1 MTTPALSLSALVLGA
16 TGLVGRRCLDL
27 LLGDDAYGRVV
38 VLARKPAPR
47 EHPKLR
53 WHVTDFARVHEYG
66 RLLGVD
72 NVFCCLGTTIRAA
85 RSREAFHKVDFGYV
99 VGAARATA
107 ESGARQLLLVSALG
121 ADAHSRVFYNR
132 VKGEAE
138 RAIRDL
144 PFRGTQIFRPSLLL
158 GQREEFRL
166 GERVAALT
174 LAPLSLLLSGTARK
188 YRPVRATAVAE
199 AMVRV
204 AKIAPPGVNIFE
216 SDRIVALAA
225 A

>member
-1 MTTPALSLSALVLGA
+1 MLGA
-16 TGLVGRRCLDL
+16 TGLVGRNCLDL
-27 LLGDDAYGRVV
+27 LLGDRAYGRVL
-38 VLARKPAPR
+38 VLARKPASR

-53 WHVTDFARVHEYG
+53 WHVTDFGRVHEYG

-72 NVFCCLGTTIRAA
+72 DVFCCMGTTIRVAG
-85 RSREAFHKVDFGYV
+85 SREAFYKVDFGHV
-99 VGAARATA
+99 VEAARATA
-107 ESGARQLLLVSALG
+107 ENRARQLLLVSALG
-121 ADAHSRVFYNR
+121 ADPHSRVFYNR

-138 RAIRDL
+138 GAIREL

-166 GERVAALT
+166 GERLAALA
-174 LAPLSLLLSGTARK
+174 LAPLSWLPVGVARK
-188 YRPVRATAVAE
+188 YRPVPAAAVAA

-204 AKIAPPGVNIFE
+204 AKMAPRGVNVFE
-216 SDRIVALAA
+216 SDRIAALAA

>member
-1 MTTPALSLSALVLGA
+1 VTTPVPALSALVLGA

-27 LLGDDAYGRVV
+27 LLGDGAYGRVV
-38 VLARKPAPR
+38 VLARRLAPR
-47 EHPKLR
+47 EHPKLH
-53 WHVTDFARVHEYG
+53 WHVADLARVHEYG

-72 NVFCCLGTTIRAA
+72 DVFCCLGTTIRAA
-85 RSREAFHKVDFGYV
+85 GSREAFYRVDFGYV

-121 ADAHSRVFYNR
+121 ADDRSRVFYNR

-144 PFRGTQIFRPSLLL
+144 PFPATQIFRPSLLL

-166 GERVAALT
+166 GERVAALALT
-174 LAPLSLLLSGTARK
+174 PLSFLLSGKARK
-188 YRPVRATAVAE
+188 YRPVPANAVAK

-204 AKIAPPGVNIFE
+204 AKLVPPGVNVFE

>member
-1 MTTPALSLSALVLGA
+1 MTTTAPTLSALVLGA

-27 LLGDDAYGRVV
+27 LLGDEAYGRVV
-38 VLARKPAPR
+38 VLARKPPQR

-53 WHVTDFARVHEYG
+53 WHVTNFGSLHEYG

-72 NVFCCLGTTIRAA
+72 DVFCCLATTIRAA
-85 RSREAFHKVDFGYV
+85 GSRQAFYKVDFGHV
-99 VGAARATA
+99 VGAARAAA

-121 ADAHSRVFYNR
+121 ADARSRVFYNR

-138 RAIRDL
+138 TAIREF
-144 PFRGTQIFRPSLLL
+144 PFRATQIFRPSLLL

-166 GERVAALT
+166 GERVAALA
-174 LAPLSLLLSGTARK
+174 LAPLSFLLIGKGRK
-188 YRPVRATAVAE
+188 YRPVPAAVVAE

-204 AKIAPPGVNIFE
+204 AKLAPPGVNVFE
-216 SDRIVALAA
+216 SDRIIALAA

>member
-1 MTTPALSLSALVLGA
+1 MTTTGSTLSALVLGA
-16 TGLVGRRCLDL
+16 TGLVGRHCLDL
-27 LLGDDAYGRVV
+27 LLEDEAYGQVV
-38 VLARKPAPR
+38 ALARKPPKR

-53 WHVTDFARVHEYG
+53 WHVTDLARVHEYG
-66 RLLGVD
+66 SLLGVD
-72 NVFCCLGTTIRAA
+72 DVFCCLGTTIRAA
-85 RSREAFHKVDFGYV
+85 GSRDSFYKVDFGHV
-99 VGAARATA
+99 VEVARATA

-132 VKGEAE
+132 VKGEVE
-138 RAIRDL
+138 RAVCEL

-158 GQREEFRL
+158 GQRQEFRL
-166 GERVAALT
+166 GERAAALA
-174 LAPLSLLLSGTARK
+174 LVPLSFLLIGRARK
-188 YRPVRATAVAE
+188 YRPVPATAVAE

-204 AKIAPPGVNIFE
+204 AKSVPPGVNVFE

>member
-1 MTTPALSLSALVLGA
+1 
-16 TGLVGRRCLDL
+16 
-27 LLGDDAYGRVV
+27 
-38 VLARKPAPR
+38 
-47 EHPKLR
+47 
-53 WHVTDFARVHEYG
+53 VTDFARVHGYG

-85 RSREAFHKVDFGYV
+85 GSREAFYKVDFGYV
-99 VGAARATA
+99 VGVARAAA

-138 RAIRDL
+138 RAIREL
-144 PFRGTQIFRPSLLL
+144 PFRGTKIFRPSLLL

-166 GERVAALT
+166 GERFAALA
-174 LAPLSLLLSGTARK
+174 LAPLSFLLTGKARK
-188 YRPVRATAVAE
+188 YRPVPATAVAE
-199 AMVRV
+199 AMVRI
-204 AKIAPPGVNIFE
+204 AKLAPPGVNVFE

>member
-1 MTTPALSLSALVLGA
+1 VTTTAPTLSALVLGA

-27 LLGDDAYGRVV
+27 LLGDEAYGRVV
-38 VLARKPAPR
+38 VLARKPPRR

-53 WHVTDFARVHEYG
+53 WHVTDLARVHEYG
-66 RLLGVD
+66 HLLGVD
-72 NVFCCLGTTIRAA
+72 DVFCCLGTTIRAA
-85 RSREAFHKVDFGYV
+85 GSREAFYEVDFEHV
-99 VGAARATA
+99 VRVARATA

-132 VKGEAE
+132 IKGEAE
-138 RAIRDL
+138 RAIREL
-144 PFRGTQIFRPSLLL
+144 PLRGTQIFRPSLLL

-166 GERVAALT
+166 GERLAALG
-174 LAPLSLLLSGTARK
+174 LAPLLFLLIGKAKK
-188 YRPVRATAVAE
+188 YRPVPATAVAE

-204 AKIAPPGVNIFE
+204 AKLAPAGVNVFE